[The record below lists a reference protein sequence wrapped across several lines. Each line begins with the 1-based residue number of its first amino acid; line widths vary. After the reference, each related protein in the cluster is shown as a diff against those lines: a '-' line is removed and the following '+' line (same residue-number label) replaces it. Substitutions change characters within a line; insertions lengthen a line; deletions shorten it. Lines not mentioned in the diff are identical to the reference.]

1 MWKLAFYDVQKD
13 TNTYSKSVYFT
24 FGLFSTR
31 KVQPR
36 HRVFAGC
43 QNLALFWTACRKHV
57 RKAQTCCFLTP
68 FPSLQAVKVKCG
80 PEKRG
85 FMRDPCEALSLCL
98 PPQRHKYKNPYS
110 SSLMF
115 RSVQKYA
122 RACLHSCE
130 KALMVT
136 SNPILNRS
144 PHPQPPHCRASLKK
158 KPGLGA
164 ARGASWPSP
173 RL

>member
-1 MWKLAFYDVQKD
+1 MMSQKALIHIQSQFILPLACFPHGRSSQD
-13 TNTYSKSVYFT
+13 TGFLQAAKTLHF
-24 FGLFSTR
+24 FW
-31 KVQPR
+31 
-36 HRVFAGC
+36 RVC
-43 QNLALFWTACRKHV
+43 QKHV
-57 RKAQTCCFLTP
+57 RKGQTCCFLTP
-68 FPSLQAVKVKCG
+68 FPSLQAAKVKCG
-80 PEKRG
+80 PEKRA

-98 PPQRHKYKNPYS
+98 PPQRHKYKTPYS

-144 PHPQPPHCRASLKK
+144 PQPPTPNPRIVARA
-158 KPGLGA
+158 
-164 ARGASWPSP
+164 
-173 RL
+173 